1 MEFPFESKYQADQ
14 RAAAE
19 AAQTQRQAA
28 AANPEEARAQALFGN
43 SMSQPKPAPAQRS
56 LLSNP
61 DDVLAARLY
70 DSASQAKPSGQG
82 GELDVRDDHAVAA
95 RLYDPQTTYRESLP
109 DRLVDEWAV
118 IDPEQ
123 REAVLEEI
131 EEYRDLAGE
140 LQIGNGQVE
149 ELVGLQES
157 FDQVTYDQAD
167 AWRAES
173 EQSLVRE
180 YGGIQAGELLADA
193 RLLVSQNPRLRAFL
207 DEGARGNHPRV
218 VRMVIDL
225 ARREKIA
232 GRLTRGR

>member
-14 RAAAE
+14 RTAAE

-28 AANPEEARAQALFGN
+28 AANPEEVRAQALFGN
-43 SMSQPKPAPAQRS
+43 SMSQPKPAPAHRS
-56 LLSNP
+56 LLSNQ
-61 DDVLAARLY
+61 DDVLAARLF
-70 DSASQAKPSGQG
+70 DSASQAKPHGQG
-82 GELDVRDDHAVAA
+82 RELDVRDDHAVAA

-109 DRLVDEWAV
+109 DRLVGDWAV

-123 REAVLEEI
+123 REALLEEI
-131 EEYRDLAGE
+131 EEYRELAGD
-140 LQIGNGQVE
+140 LKIGNGQGE
-149 ELVGLQES
+149 ELVDLQES
-157 FDQVTYDQAD
+157 LDQVTYDQAD

-180 YGGIQAGELLADA
+180 SCGIQAGERLADA

-207 DEGARGNHPRV
+207 DDGARRNHPRV
-218 VRMVIDL
+218 VQMVTDL
-225 ARREKIA
+225 ARREKFA